1 MCSVKKV
8 FLEILQNSQENTCSR
23 VSLLIKLQASAKKE
37 TLGQVLSMNFVKLLI
52 TRFFAELLRWLLLS
66 GPTIH
71 KEIICEMLAYG

>member
-1 MCSVKKV
+1 MKKV